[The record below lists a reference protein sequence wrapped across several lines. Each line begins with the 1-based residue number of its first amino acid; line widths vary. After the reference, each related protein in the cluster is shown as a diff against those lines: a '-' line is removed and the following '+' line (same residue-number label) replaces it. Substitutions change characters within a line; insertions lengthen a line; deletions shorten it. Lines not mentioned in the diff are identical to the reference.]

1 MRSTDGEREGAR
13 LSHKVR
19 THQRTVNGKTVTVRQ
34 HKAADPAAE
43 QKKRHAFEARVQRER
58 AQEQARLLRERQA
71 GEALYAKPGTRTP
84 RTPGERKRRKRGPK
98 PARARRHAKK
108 ALRLWR
114 RHKVKAALFAGL
126 AAGELGAW
134 AVMAGAGKARGA
146 VRKMRKARAKSKGKR
161 KK

>member
-1 MRSTDGEREGAR
+1 M
-13 LSHKVR
+13 SHKVR

-58 AQEQARLLRERQA
+58 AQEQARQLRERQA
-71 GEALYAKPGTRTP
+71 GEALYEKKPGTRTP

-98 PARARRHAKK
+98 PARAKRHARK

-114 RHKVKAALFAGL
+114 RHKVKAALFAAL

-134 AVMAGAGKARGA
+134 AAVAGAGKTRGLIK
-146 VRKMRKARAKSKGKR
+146 RMRKTKSKGKR
-161 KK
+161 KR